1 MDPKFQLIIS
11 LFELNI
17 WEEGVKLYKILIDST
32 SLEPF
37 WNPEISKKI
46 CEKISEKIEKVYS
59 KISPKIMREE
69 ELKAFKFEDQ
79 DVQFLKTE
87 IFPLLGL
94 LDFDSI
100 FLQNW

>member
-1 MDPKFQLIIS
+1 LIAS

-17 WEEGVKLYKILIDST
+17 WEEGIKLYKILLHST

-37 WNPEISKKI
+37 WNREISMKI

-59 KISPKIMREE
+59 KISPKTMKEDD
-69 ELKAFKFEDQ
+69 LKTFKFEDE
-79 DVQFLKTE
+79 DVQFLKVE

-94 LDFDSI
+94 FEY
-100 FLQNW
+100 